1 MTTILVKTTENLL
14 GNIWTKYEGKIE
26 PDEGVK

>member
-14 GNIWTKYEGKIE
+14 GNICTKCEGKIE